1 MGFIPLADLARG
13 DEREPAECGSY
24 LPRADGG
31 NSPVDPLAFHLPT
44 EIRQILPVPIPAT
57 PNFLAQASRAFSADE
72 VLSPYVP
79 VFYVSFIVAFVF
91 TPIMQSVASYYGII
105 DKPDNVRKIHSG
117 PVAYL
122 GGVAVFLGWICGL
135 AISQFL
141 NLHRTEAGWPIRTPS
156 VHFSIVAGAVVI
168 IVLGLWDD
176 IRKVGP
182 GMKIAGQTVAAA
194 FLLLDNVGTYATQPI
209 LEPIA
214 MRLYPLL
221 RSGAT
226 LNPMAPPM
234 WYDVLLLTSSAVLVI
249 LVVVGCCNATNLLDG
264 LDGLCGG
271 VTAVIAAGFLFV
283 AVHLAMFGGGVNTN
297 WDALRVILGL
307 ALLGAVLGFIPFNF
321 NPASIFMGDTGS
333 MFLGYSCAVMIVLM
347 AQERSKW
354 FLASM
359 VMFALPVLDTSLAFA
374 RRWIA
379 RRPLFSADAQHFHHQ
394 LVARGFTVKQTV
406 LISYGLAII
415 FAGLGAM
422 MVYVRTR
429 YAIAIYLVTF
439 GSVIVAAYKIGM
451 VHERPRG
458 GPRST
463 LGDPEGED
471 ASEVVNTGS
480 VFEVPDVPA
489 GNLAS
494 GADSAAAHERDPAE
508 STASPSPTRPAGA
521 VPEAGVA
528 V

>member
-1 MGFIPLADLARG
+1 VHIPLA
-13 DEREPAECGSY
+13 
-24 LPRADGG
+24 
-31 NSPVDPLAFHLPT
+31 
-44 EIRQILPVPIPAT
+44 
-57 PNFLAQASRAFSADE
+57 PNFLAQTSRAFTADE

-79 VFYVSFIVAFVF
+79 VFYASFLVAFLF
-91 TPIMQSVASYYGII
+91 TPVMQTVARYYGII
-105 DKPDNVRKIHSG
+105 DRPDNVRKIHSG

-135 AISQFL
+135 AISQYM
-141 NLHRTEAGWPIRTPS
+141 NLHRPEVGWPINTPS
-156 VHFSIVAGAVVI
+156 VPFSIVVGAVVI

-176 IRKVGP
+176 VRKVGP
-182 GMKIAGQTVAAA
+182 GMKIVGQTVAAV
-194 FLLLDNVGTYATQPI
+194 FLLLDNVGTYATRPI
-209 LEPIA
+209 LEPLA
-214 MRLYPLL
+214 MRLYPL
-221 RSGAT
+221 AT
-226 LNPMAPPM
+226 GRALSMLTPPF
-234 WYDVLLLTSSAVLVI
+234 WYEAVLLSTSAVLVI
-249 LVVVGCCNATNLLDG
+249 MVVVGCCNATNLLDG

-394 LVARGFTVKQTV
+394 LVARGFTVRQTV
-406 LISYGLAII
+406 LISYALAIV

-422 MVYVRTR
+422 MVYTRTR

-439 GSVIVAAYKIGM
+439 GSIIVAAYKIGM

-458 GPRST
+458 GPPTT
-463 LGDPEGED
+463 LGDPEAED
-471 ASEVVNTGS
+471 GTAVVNTGS
-480 VFEVPDVPA
+480 VFEIPA
-489 GNLAS
+489 VRGGNLAS
-494 GADSAAAHERDPAE
+494 GVEPAE
-508 STASPSPTRPAGA
+508 VMTADPSPAGA
-521 VPEAGVA
+521 LQASRDRIVPPAA
-528 V
+528 